1 VLSLGLAGCG
11 ETATAE
17 SDASEAPY
25 YEGKSITLVVPYGP
39 GGGTDTTAR
48 ILATHLEKNIEGNP
62 TVTVKNQAGGG
73 GAVGFNTVA
82 RAEADGLTLVISSA
96 DIPQAWLRGTEGH
109 DYDLAEMGLHGAFSS
124 ASVWYARTDVMK
136 DRGIRDAGDLADID
150 QPLSVGHI
158 ANSGILPLMQ
168 QLVRE
173 SVGAELDVVTGF
185 DGTGEATLALVA
197 GEMNAGA
204 GSVSGYLDKMT
215 QYVDDDLI
223 EPLFQDGLVNAD
235 GELVADERLA
245 DVPTVKDLFEA
256 YGESPKGELW
266 DAIYPL
272 CAINSLAQA
281 IWSAPGIPDAAAEA
295 LDAGFKKAVSSPEYE
310 QDVLKQSAGL
320 APVLDAE
327 AARTVFSSIKKTD
340 DAAIAVWER
349 VTGR

>member
-1 VLSLGLAGCG
+1 
-11 ETATAE
+11 
-17 SDASEAPY
+17 
-25 YEGKSITLVVPYGP
+25 
-39 GGGTDTTAR
+39 
-48 ILATHLEKNIEGNP
+48 
-62 TVTVKNQAGGG
+62 
-73 GAVGFNTVA
+73 
-82 RAEADGLTLVISSA
+82 
-96 DIPQAWLRGTEGH
+96 
-109 DYDLAEMGLHGAFSS
+109 
-124 ASVWYARTDVMK
+124 MK

-173 SVGAELDVVTGF
+173 SVGAKLDVVTGF